1 MTKWPFAP
9 SPGSGRYVAA
19 VLAASLIPLALA
31 PYPPLQDLPDWAF
44 QARIWNDIANNA
56 SGLAAHYD
64 LVGLPVPNSVVTLAM
79 AYLARCVGYV
89 WAAKLLAIFTAIFF
103 ALAFVGF
110 VRAARRD
117 YAPGVELLGA
127 FFAVGHF
134 FWMGFLNFQ
143 LGLAVAFCV
152 LADVL
157 NGRGAPIPHRPLRMA
172 IGLVAC
178 WFCHFL
184 AFAGLLVTLAGLVF
198 DRHRIRPGAYA
209 RLALAALPS
218 LVLLAWYASARSGDF
233 FVGYR
238 YANPVKWLWYKIGP
252 FAVATGFYP
261 VTSPGTQAVV
271 AAVNAVATLALG
283 AIVLA
288 ALVRLVRGRSPL
300 RFASLALIAVGL
312 VAPTRFFE
320 VIRPGERWLFF
331 GVLMALAA
339 APGFDWSPRW
349 TRRAA
354 MALIA
359 VSLLNGAQ
367 AMGAGFAVRRYVDA
381 VERTVP
387 PGATM
392 LVVSDS
398 HFHFREE
405 RPWGE
410 KARDPFSWP
419 NWVSALKFAPN
430 WTRVRDGGYAPE
442 LFPSG
447 LVRPRPRDLP
457 PLGGLTGLGDAAA
470 TAPYDA
476 IVASGLGPNLRAIES
491 AARESFGVASRG
503 RDFVVLTRSVVAPP
517 AP

>member
-19 VLAASLIPLALA
+19 VLAASLVPLALA
-31 PYPPLQDLPDWAF
+31 PFPPLQDLPDWAF
-44 QARIWNDIANNA
+44 QARIWNDIGRDA
-56 SGLAAHYD
+56 SGLAAHYEI
-64 LVGLPVPNSVVTLAM
+64 VGLPVPNSVVTIAM

-89 WAAKLLAIFTAIFF
+89 WAAKSLAMFTAIFF
-103 ALAFVGF
+103 ALAFVRF
-110 VRAARRD
+110 VRASRRD

-157 NGRGAPIPHRPLRMA
+157 NGRGAPIPHRAARTA

-184 AFAGLLVTLAGLVF
+184 AFAALLVALAGLVF
-198 DRHRIRPGAYA
+198 DRHRFRPGAYA

-218 LVLLAWYASARSGDF
+218 LALLVWYASARAGDF

-261 VTSPGTQAVV
+261 VTSPGTQWVV
-271 AAVNAVATLALG
+271 AAINVLATLALG
-283 AIVLA
+283 AIVLV
-288 ALVRLVRGRSPL
+288 ALVRLVRDRSPL
-300 RFASLALIAVGL
+300 RFAVLALIAVGL

-331 GVLMALAA
+331 GVLLVLAA
-339 APGFDWSPRW
+339 APGFDLSPRW
-349 TRRAA
+349 TRRTA
-354 MALIA
+354 MALVV
-359 VSLLNGAQ
+359 VSLLSGVQ
-367 AMGAGFAVRRYVDA
+367 ALGAGFAIRRYVEGI
-381 VERTVP
+381 ERAVP

-405 RPWGE
+405 RPWAE
-410 KARDPFSWP
+410 KARDPYSWP

-430 WTRVRDGGYAPE
+430 WNRVRSGGYAPE

-457 PLGGLTGLGDAAA
+457 PLGGLSGLGEAAA

-476 IVASGLGPNLRAIES
+476 IVASGIAPNLRAIES
-491 AARESFGVASRG
+491 AARANFAAGARG
-503 RDFVVLTRSVVAPP
+503 RNFVVLTRANRSP
-517 AP
+517 